1 VGGWYPSFQSKC
13 TLHDCHPQIVKE
25 FYVLSTYNGCQSRCD
40 CIESKCDLHFYAQI
54 VKDYYGKE
62 EITPQDLMEARLTG
76 MGPKGQRRV
85 YKKKGSR
92 ADSQISS
99 SRTRSETEGDS
110 SGDDEGSGRGGGAD
124 GNKRASESVNAGRR
138 EGGKIQE
145 GEESLAANSTGDDAG
160 GPRGGEGL
168 DPAGQGEYSH
178 RLVGSSSN
186 DADSRSGERGEENV
200 KSGDDA
206 AGGVLEGRPRLP
218 GSSVVLDRGEENG
231 RDEIGTVENGLKA
244 RHGEATERADRA
256 HSHSRRN
263 GILSRRQ
270 RQKLRAQQAENNVYA
285 MGGGEKGKRAEAVLG
300 HGQHGRRVVE
310 ILEQTGG
317 EDALREFVQEWRAC
331 FVEAL
336 RPNFLPPAWD
346 VKHRWATGL
355 AAYGAR
361 PCAG

>member
-1 VGGWYPSFQSKC
+1 MQSALKASVICIQSKC
-13 TLHDCHPQIVKE
+13 NLHLVP
-25 FYVLSTYNGCQSRCD
+25 
-40 CIESKCDLHFYAQI
+40 QI

-92 ADSQISS
+92 ADGQFSS
-99 SRTRSETEGDS
+99 TLARSETEGNS
-110 SGDDEGSGRGGGAD
+110 SEDDGGRAD
-124 GNKRASESVNAGRR
+124 GNQRTSESVNGGIK
-138 EGGKIQE
+138 EGGKLQE
-145 GEESLAANSTGDDAG
+145 GEESRAANSTGEDAG
-160 GPRGGEGL
+160 GPHGGEEL
-168 DPAGQGEYSH
+168 DPAGQGEYPHQS
-178 RLVGSSSN
+178 VGSSSH
-186 DADSRSGERGEENV
+186 DTDGRSGERGQENAV
-200 KSGDDA
+200 SGDVA
-206 AGGVLEGRPRLP
+206 TEGVWEGRLRLP
-218 GSSVVLDRGEENG
+218 GSSINLGRGEKNG
-231 RDEIGTVENGLKA
+231 RDETGTAENGPKE
-244 RHGEATERADRA
+244 RYGEAAEPADRA

-270 RQKLRAQQAENNVYA
+270 RHKLRAQQAENSVSA
-285 MGGGEKGKRAEAVLG
+285 MRGGEKGKRAEAVLG

-346 VKHRWATGL
+346 VKHRWACGL
-355 AAYGAR
+355 AVYRAP